1 MNLGIQITLRTVSI
15 GIGIWF
21 VGMAIGYLLRR
32 FVVES
37 KLKDSEKLAKMII
50 SEAEKEAENKKK
62 EAEIEVKD
70 FLFKSRTDIDKEL
83 REKKN
88 EMAQIERRMAQKESE
103 IEKKLFSISQS
114 EKELSK
120 KEKDLD
126 ETAKRAKDKETR
138 YQNLIDEQLLKL
150 EKLSGL
156 SMAEAKEEL
165 KMSLFQEARSE
176 AANELKKIEEETKLK
191 AEEKSSKIISLAIQR
206 YAADHVAESTV
217 SIVDLP
223 NDEMKGRIIG
233 REGRNIR
240 ALEIATGMDL
250 IIDDTPEAVILSGF
264 DPIRREVARL
274 ALEKLISD
282 GRIHPARIEDVVN
295 KAKKE
300 IATKIREEG
309 EKTALEC
316 GIDGLHPEEIK
327 LLGRLKYRTSY
338 SQNILQHSKE
348 VCFLCGIMA
357 AELGVNVKLAKRA
370 GLLHDIGKAIDHQ
383 TDGTHTQIG
392 VDIARRYREPK
403 VVINAIASHHE
414 DVEAESVIA
423 VLVAAADAISASRPG
438 ARREM
443 LESYVKRLTQLEEIT
458 TSFKGVEKTFA
469 IQAGRE
475 IRIIV
480 EPETIKDADTQFLA
494 KDIAKKIEKEMA
506 YPGEIK
512 VTVVR
517 ETRAVEYAR

>member
-37 KLKDSEKLAKMII
+37 KLRDSEKMAKMII

-62 EAEIEVKD
+62 EVEIEVKNSQ
-70 FLFKSRTDIDKEL
+70 FKQRAELDKEL

-88 EMAQIERRMAQKESE
+88 EVAQMERRASQKENE
-103 IEKKLFSISQS
+103 IEKKLFTISQN
-114 EKELSK
+114 EKEFFK
-120 KEKDLD
+120 KENDLE
-126 ETAKRAKDKETR
+126 ETRTRVKDKETR
-138 YQNLIDEQLLKL
+138 YQTLIDEQLLKL
-150 EKLSGL
+150 EKLSCL

-165 KMSLFQEARSE
+165 KMSLFEEARNE
-176 AANELKKIEEETKLK
+176 AATELKKVDEETKLK
-191 AEEKSSKIISLAIQR
+191 VEEKAKKILSLAIQR
-206 YAADHVAESTV
+206 YASDHVAESTV

-274 ALEKLISD
+274 ALEKLIAD
-282 GRIHPARIEDVVN
+282 GRIHPARIEDVVS

-392 VDIARRYREPK
+392 VDIARRYREPR

-423 VLVAAADAISASRPG
+423 VLVAAADAVSASRPG

-443 LESYVKRLTQLEEIT
+443 LESYVKRLTQLEEIA

>member
-1 MNLGIQITLRTVSI
+1 MNLGIQITLRTVTIGLTLWSI
-15 GIGIWF
+15 GM
-21 VGMAIGYLLRR
+21 VLGYFLRR
-32 FVVES
+32 FIVES
-37 KLKDSEKLAKMII
+37 KIKDGEKLAKMII
-50 SEAEKEAENKKK
+50 SEAEKEAINLKR
-62 EAEIEVKD
+62 EAEIETKD
-70 FLFKSRTDIDKEL
+70 YRYKAKTEVESEIKE
-83 REKKN
+83 RKN
-88 EMAQIERRMAQKESE
+88 EIQQVERKTAQKEADA
-103 IEKKLFSISQS
+103 EKRLLVTSQ
-114 EKELSK
+114 KERETSK
-120 KEKDLD
+120 KERDVGEMEKKIQ
-126 ETAKRAKDKETR
+126 EQESR
-138 YQNLIDEQLLKL
+138 YQSLIDEELLKL
-150 EKLSGL
+150 EKISGL
-156 SMAEAKEEL
+156 SMQDAKEEL
-165 KMSLFQEARSE
+165 KTNLFHEARNE
-176 AANELKKIEEETKLK
+176 AANELRKIEEDKKTQL
-191 AEEKSSKIISLAIQR
+191 EEKAQKTIGLAIQR
-206 YAADHVAESTV
+206 FASDHVAESTV

-264 DPIRREVARL
+264 DPIRRETARL

-282 GRIHPARIEDVVN
+282 GRIHPGRIEEVVN
-295 KAKKE
+295 KSKKE

-327 LLGRLKYRTSY
+327 LIGRLKFRTSY
-338 SQNILQHSKE
+338 SQNILLHSKE
-348 VCFLCGIMA
+348 VCFLAGMMA
-357 AELGVNVKLAKRA
+357 AELGANVKLAKRA

-403 VVINAIASHHE
+403 VVLNAIAAHHE
-414 DVEAESVIA
+414 DVEPESIIA
-423 VLVAAADAISASRPG
+423 VLVAAADTLSASRPG

-443 LESYVKRLTQLEEIT
+443 LETYVKRLGQLEEIGN
-458 TSFKGVEKTFA
+458 SFKGVEKTYA

-475 IRIIV
+475 IRIVV
-480 EPETIKDADTQFLA
+480 EPEVIKDPDTQFLA
-494 KDIAKKIEKEMA
+494 KDIAQKIEKEMA

-512 VTVVR
+512 VTVLR